1 MEGVRQMGTCLQAM
15 GHEVAI
21 LTLDSPEEA
30 WVIDHPMRVHALGP
44 SRGSYRYNTRLTPWL
59 LENAHRYDVVIVNGL
74 WQHHGFGSWRALTRL
89 KKPYYVYSHGM
100 LDPWFKRAY
109 PLKHFKKWLYWP
121 WAEYRLLRDAAG
133 VLFTSEDER
142 LLARESFWLYRAQ
155 EHVVS
160 YGTASPPM
168 ERERLR
174 DVFFNAY
181 PELRGKR
188 LMLFLSR
195 IHEKKGCDLLVQ
207 AFAKVAV
214 TDPTLHL
221 VVAGPDQTN
230 LLPALR
236 AQAEALGV
244 ADRISWPGML
254 QGGTKWGAFYT
265 AEAFVLPSHQEN
277 FGIAVAEALGCGL
290 PVLISN
296 KINIWR
302 EIEAGGAGIVG
313 DDTYVGTYQTLER
326 WLALSPEARLQMGC
340 DAKKLFEQRF
350 TVQAMAESL
359 LQVIRTTTSLSG
371 KALPS
376 TVGGAG

>member
-1 MEGVRQMGTCLQAM
+1 MGARLQAM
-15 GHEVAI
+15 GHEVNI
-21 LTLDSPEEA
+21 VTLDSPEDA
-30 WVIDHPMRVHALGP
+30 WVKEHPMRVHALGP
-44 SRGSYRYNTRLTPWL
+44 SSGSYRYNTRLTPWL
-59 LENAHRYDVVIVNGL
+59 LGNAHRYDAVIVNGL
-74 WQHHGFGSWRALTRL
+74 WQYHGFGSWRALTRL
-89 KKPYYVYSHGM
+89 KKPYYVYTHGM

-109 PLKHFKKWLYWP
+109 PLKHLKKWLYWP

-142 LLARESFWLYRAQ
+142 ILARESFWLYRAR
-155 EHVVS
+155 EHVVA
-160 YGTASPPM
+160 YGTASPPS
-168 ERERLR
+168 ERDRLR
-174 DVFFNAY
+174 AVYLTAF
-181 PELRGKR
+181 PELRDKR
-188 LMLFLSR
+188 ILLFLSR
-195 IHEKKGCDLLVQ
+195 IHEKKGCDLLLS
-207 AFAKVAV
+207 AFAKVAA

-230 LLPALR
+230 LVPALR
-236 AQAEALGV
+236 AQAEALKV

-254 QGGTKWGAFYT
+254 QGDTKWGAFYA

-326 WLALSPEARLQMGC
+326 WLALTNTERLQMGL
-340 DAKKLFEQRF
+340 DAKNLFEQRF

-359 LQVIRTTTSLSG
+359 LQIIRPTTSLPG
-371 KALPS
+371 KVLPS
-376 TVGGAG
+376 TAGSTA